1 MTQKRKAEFGH
12 GHSKKPR
19 TENGKHDSSKQEP
32 IRQTT
37 SSHPQLPSIN
47 PELEKAVFTHQSAA
61 GPRAH
66 TQELTY
72 ERLEFLGDAY
82 IEGMATRLIW
92 SLFKTMPAGRMSQTR
107 ELLVKNETLYEYALL
122 YDFNKRI
129 IAAQNQHWGTENPK
143 QWLKV
148 VADVFE
154 AYVAAIIL
162 SEPLNGFKIAEEW
175 LVQLWEPKLK
185 HIPAEGPNM
194 KAKEEL
200 AKRIMYRGVKLHY
213 KDEAPM
219 EQLKGGMQTYFV
231 GVYLTG
237 WGWEDQHLGSGTG
250 LGKNAAGNEAAARA
264 LENRPLIDE
273 IILKRKHE
281 LDKLRAQKEME
292 EANVK

>member
-1 MTQKRKAEFGH
+1 MTQKRKGEFGH
-12 GHSKKPR
+12 GHSKQPR
-19 TENGKHDSSKQEP
+19 RENGNHRSSMQ
-32 IRQTT
+32 QTVTET
-37 SSHPQLPSIN
+37 SSSFPKLPEIN
-47 PELEKAVFTHQSAA
+47 HELRKAVFTHQSAA
-61 GPRAH
+61 GAQAH

-92 SLFKTMPAGRMSQTR
+92 TLFKTMPAGRMSQTR
-107 ELLVKNETLYEYALL
+107 ELLVKNETLYEYALD
-122 YDFNKRI
+122 YGFNERI
-129 IAAQNQHWGTENPK
+129 TTSQNVHWKTENPK

-162 SEPLNGFKIAEEW
+162 SDPVNGFKTAENW

-185 HIPAEGPNM
+185 HIPTQGPNM

-200 AKRIMYRGVKLHY
+200 GKKILHKGIKLHY

-219 EQLKGGMQTYFV
+219 EQMKGGMQTYFV

-237 WGWEDQHLGSGTG
+237 WGWENQHLGSGTG
-250 LGKNAAGNEAAARA
+250 LSKNAAGNEAAAKA
-264 LENRPLIDE
+264 LKNRPLVDE
-273 IILKRKHE
+273 IISKRNHE
-281 LDKLRAQKEME
+281 LDKLREQKGRE
-292 EANVK
+292 ETNVR